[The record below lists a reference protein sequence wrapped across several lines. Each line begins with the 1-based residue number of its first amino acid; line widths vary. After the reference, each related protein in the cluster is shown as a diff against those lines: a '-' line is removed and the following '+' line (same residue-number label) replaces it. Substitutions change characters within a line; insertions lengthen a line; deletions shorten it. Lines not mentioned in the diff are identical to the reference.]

1 MGLVM
6 LGSASEK
13 AISEMLAYAHE
24 TQHEK
29 IIRGLAMGISLVMY
43 GREEGAETLI
53 HQLLLDKDPILRY
66 GAMYTIGLAY
76 AGTANNDAIRK
87 LLHVAVSDVSDDV
100 RRAAVTCIGFLLSRH
115 YEQTPKMVSLLA
127 ESYNPH
133 VRYGAT
139 LALGISCAGSGLKD
153 AVDLLIPLASDP
165 VDFVRQGAL
174 LSLALVL
181 IQASNAQE
189 PKAASV
195 RKMFEE
201 KIADKH
207 EEVMCKFGAVLASG
221 IIDAGGRNCTVALHS
236 RSGHKNMNAIVGIAL
251 FTQFWYWY
259 PLTNLFA
266 LALTPTAIVGLN
278 KDLQLPKFTFKSN
291 ARPSLFAYPPEVKP
305 PEVKA
310 PTKVST
316 AVLSYAKGKGKVQA
330 KPTSMELDDKAD
342 SKGKAAETDNKDKEE
357 KKEEEKK
364 PEEKEEDF
372 EIKSNPARI
381 TVQQTHFLSFDVDTR
396 YQPIKQR
403 DIFGIVVLRDLKPG
417 EPEELVT
424 PTGHFATTTAAGPAQ
439 DEPEPEPPAPF
450 QWVDTPSA

>member
-1 MGLVM
+1 
-6 LGSASEK
+6 
-13 AISEMLAYAHE
+13 
-24 TQHEK
+24 
-29 IIRGLAMGISLVMY
+29 
-43 GREEGAETLI
+43 
-53 HQLLLDKDPILRY
+53 
-66 GAMYTIGLAY
+66 
-76 AGTANNDAIRK
+76 
-87 LLHVAVSDVSDDV
+87 
-100 RRAAVTCIGFLLSRH
+100 
-115 YEQTPKMVSLLA
+115 MVSLLA

-139 LALGISCAGSGLKD
+139 LALGISCAGSGLKE

-181 IQASNAQE
+181 IQTSSAQE
-189 PKAASV
+189 PKVAAV

-221 IIDAGGRNCTVALHS
+221 IIDAGGRNCTVSLHS
-236 RSGHKNMNAIVGIAL
+236 RSGHKNLNAFVGLAL

-259 PLTNLFA
+259 PLANFFA

-278 KDLQLPKFTFKSN
+278 KDLKLPKFTFKSN

-316 AVLSYAKGKGKVQA
+316 AVLSYAKGKGKAQA
-330 KPTSMELDDKAD
+330 KPTPMEVDKPEIK
-342 SKGKAAETDNKDKEE
+342 SKEEQDKDKQENKEE

-364 PEEKEEDF
+364 PEEEEPLF
-372 EIKSNPARI
+372 EIKTNPARI
-381 TVQQTHFLSFDVDTR
+381 TILQTHHLSFDVDTR
-396 YQPIKQR
+396 YQPIKQH
-403 DIFGIVVLRDLKPG
+403 DVFGIVVLRDLKPG
-417 EPEELVT
+417 EPEDLVT

-450 QWVDTPSA
+450 QWVETA